1 MKKNGGEYRGD
12 LNKEVTHL
20 IANRPSGQ
28 KYTYAKSWGLRII
41 SLEWLQQSLE
51 RGMILDELLYDPLM
65 EAADRG
71 RDAWVKKPVS
81 PTSAMKRPR
90 HDQVVQPPAR
100 KLRRTASARFSSQNE
115 GIWSDIVGGGFE
127 QDQSRKSEWDDQRD
141 SASTVQQGSDAHMR
155 TKAAPDEPYQF
166 TDESRLRSESVRQET
181 RSLPSGLSNQQG
193 LFAGKRFFVH
203 GFDTKKVSGPQ
214 ESRENFE
221 LMTNLIDCN
230 PAWAPTIAQC

>member
-28 KYTYAKSWGLRII
+28 KYTYAKSWGLRIV

-51 RGMILDELLYDPLM
+51 RGMILDEQLYDPLM

-71 RDAWVKKPVS
+71 RDAWVRKPVS
-81 PTSAMKRPR
+81 PNSAMKRPR
-90 HDQVVQPPAR
+90 HDQAAQPPAR

-115 GIWSDIVGGGFE
+115 SIWTDIVGGGFE
-127 QDQSRKSEWDDQRD
+127 QDRSRKSEWDDQRE
-141 SASTVQQGSDAHMR
+141 SASIAQQGPDIHTK
-155 TKAAPDEPYQF
+155 TKAVPYEPHQSM
-166 TDESRLRSESVRQET
+166 DESRLKLQGIRQET
-181 RSLPSGLSNQQG
+181 QSLPSGLSNQQG
-193 LFAGKRFFVH
+193 LFAGKRFFLH
-203 GFDTKKVSGPQ
+203 GFDAKKVVEPQ
-214 ESRENFE
+214 EPIKNFE
-221 LMTNLIDCN
+221 LMTNIIDCD